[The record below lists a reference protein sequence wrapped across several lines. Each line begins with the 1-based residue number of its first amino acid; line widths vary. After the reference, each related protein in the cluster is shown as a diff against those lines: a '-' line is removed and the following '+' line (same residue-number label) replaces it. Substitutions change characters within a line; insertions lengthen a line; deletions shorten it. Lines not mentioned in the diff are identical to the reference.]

1 MERKSPLPAFTKCVK
16 NNVLPLREDRNL
28 GFRGGVKNKPINSS
42 TIHPLN
48 ITSPSPAFGTLPRG
62 VVVEPFTPHASRF
75 TSRKAVIRI
84 IRDVGK
90 AWFSD
95 TLRAGFAIA
104 HTASS
109 RKSAFTLAEVL
120 ITLGII
126 GVVAAMTLPTVM
138 QNYRNHVVETRLAKF
153 YTIINQAIRL
163 AEADY
168 GDKSYWFEENAGNS
182 TASGDV
188 NEKYEWFKKYF
199 YPYMKIIKYKQLKG
213 ATSGVYVYY
222 LPDGSA
228 FASVNGGQVNR
239 DWLFWPGN
247 PDKCPYDDSSTG
259 VCRFWFFYSPGN
271 EYEGTS
277 FYKNKGVEPWRTT
290 ANPDDFLENCKTSTH
305 RYDCTALIHANG
317 WKIPKDYPF
326 KVRY

>member
-104 HTASS
+104 HTAPS

-126 GVVAAMTLPTVM
+126 GVVAAMTLPALVA
-138 QNYRNHVVETRLAKF
+138 N
-153 YTIINQAIRL
+153 
-163 AEADY
+163 
-168 GDKSYWFEENAGNS
+168 
-182 TASGDV
+182 
-188 NEKYEWFKKYF
+188 
-199 YPYMKIIKYKQLKG
+199 
-213 ATSGVYVYY
+213 
-222 LPDGSA
+222 
-228 FASVNGGQVNR
+228 
-239 DWLFWPGN
+239 
-247 PDKCPYDDSSTG
+247 
-259 VCRFWFFYSPGN
+259 
-271 EYEGTS
+271 
-277 FYKNKGVEPWRTT
+277 YKNKVL
-290 ANPDDFLENCKTSTH
+290 ANQTKKTYATLLNAMNEWEYE
-305 RYDCTALIHANG
+305 R
-317 WKIPKDYPF
+317 
-326 KVRY
+326 